1 MLTLRGRKIL
11 VGICGSIAA
20 YKAAYLVRLLKTQ
33 GAEVRVVMTTSASTF
48 ITPLT
53 LGTLSGHPV
62 IQSFQDDQDSSVWN
76 NHVEIAL
83 WADLMVIAPA
93 SENTIGKMANGICD
107 NILLATYF
115 SAKNKVMVCPAMD
128 LDMYQH
134 PTTQEN
140 LKKLSSF
147 GNILLEAESGEL
159 ASGLFGQGRLAEPEH
174 IVNKIQTYFNQKA
187 FLKGKKV
194 LMTNGPTFEPLDPV
208 RFIGNHSSGKMGLAI
223 AEQAYLL
230 GAEVTIVSGPVH
242 TSVLEQCKKVAT
254 VQSVITAQQM
264 LEEMLSKLSSF
275 DIIVFTA
282 AVADYRPKTKAD
294 NKIKKDSEEF
304 VLELVKNPDIAAQ
317 CALHKSAQQFFIGF
331 ALETTNE
338 EMYAKQKMQN
348 KKFDM
353 IALNSLNDIGVAF
366 GSDQNKVTL
375 YTPTSPPKALSLMSK
390 DQVAKAIWDEYE
402 QRS

>member
-1 MLTLRGRKIL
+1 MLTLRGRHIL

-33 GAEVRVVMTTSASTF
+33 GAEVKVVMTTSASTF

-53 LGTLSGHPV
+53 LGTLSGNPV

-76 NHVEIAL
+76 NHVDLAM

-107 NILLATYF
+107 NVLLATYF

-140 LKKLSSF
+140 LNKLTSF
-147 GNILLEAESGEL
+147 GNIVVEAESGEL
-159 ASGLFGQGRLAEPEH
+159 ASGLVGQGRLAEPEH
-174 IVNKIQTYFNQKA
+174 IVNNIQNYFNQKA

-194 LMTNGPTFEPLDPV
+194 LITNGPTYEPLDPV

-230 GAEVTIVSGPVH
+230 GADVTIVSGPVH
-242 TSVLEQCKKVAT
+242 ATILEQSMKVAT
-254 VQSVITAQQM
+254 VKSVMTADQM
-264 LEEMLSKLSSF
+264 LEEMLQQLSIH
-275 DIIVFTA
+275 DIVVFTA
-282 AVADYRPKTKAD
+282 AVADYRPKIKSE
-294 NKIKKDSEEF
+294 NKIKKDSNEL
-304 VLELVKNPDIAAQ
+304 VVELVKNPDIAAQ
-317 CALHKSAQQFFIGF
+317 CATHKTTKQFFIGF

-338 EMYAKQKMQN
+338 EEYAKLKMQN
-348 KKFDM
+348 KKFDI
-353 IALNSLNDIGVAF
+353 IALNSLNDKGVAF

-375 YTPTSPPKALSLMSK
+375 YTPTSAPKALSLMSK
-390 DQVAKAIWDEYE
+390 DHVAKAIWDEYE